1 MRTNVLL
8 HKKLQNVNYCKLKFE
23 FIELKLWIKR
33 QHKFEQTKTNI
44 LFMGNGFGRAII
56 LINNFVLFPERNCS
70 LRIPKQNVDS
80 KTLNRREKTSQPV
93 VTILTTFWLQNFKRI
108 RSLWNVSQKLY
119 CVNIKNETII
129 L

>member
-56 LINNFVLFPERNCS
+56 LINNFV
-70 LRIPKQNVDS
+70 
-80 KTLNRREKTSQPV
+80 
-93 VTILTTFWLQNFKRI
+93 
-108 RSLWNVSQKLY
+108 
-119 CVNIKNETII
+119 
-129 L
+129 